1 MFTDVDEI
9 NKTDESESC
18 VDNDLE
24 SEMNDKYDRLVSGKS
39 KEELIALRNY
49 LSGENDSET
58 SDDEDKPK
66 QKVLKRQY

>member
-24 SEMNDKYDRLVSGKS
+24 SEMNDK
-39 KEELIALRNY
+39 
-49 LSGENDSET
+49 
-58 SDDEDKPK
+58 
-66 QKVLKRQY
+66 

>member
-24 SEMNDKYDRLVSGKS
+24 SEMNDKYDRLVSEKS